1 MTSHMTTL
9 ERRLRYL
16 RNWEL
21 GNVVLIPCVV
31 VLMWRGTGVPVG
43 AWHLRWI
50 GLVFVSYLLL
60 QGGVYWHLKL
70 RVVRRSSLGLPA
82 WFSAVFSL
90 LRRTNPLLMVSAGAY
105 MLLAT
110 GPSTEDRAWGLV
122 ILTLAYVEHVN
133 YFVRQLMHDTDADV
147 VYLRRYRRL
156 RHAPLRRDLD
166 AARSARTSQSARR

>member
-1 MTSHMTTL
+1 MTSPTSL

-21 GNVVLIPCVV
+21 GNVALVPFLVA
-31 VLMWRGTGVPVG
+31 LMWRSTGDPGT

-70 RVVRRSSLGLPA
+70 RIVRRTDYALPA
-82 WFSAVFSL
+82 WFPPVFSA
-90 LRRTNPLLMVSAGAY
+90 LRFTNPLLMLSAGAY
-105 MLLAT
+105 MLLAD
-110 GPSTEDRAWGLV
+110 GPSTTDRAWGLV
-122 ILTLAYVEHVN
+122 VLALAYVEHIN
-133 YFVRQLMHDTDADV
+133 YYVRQLMHDTHADV
-147 VYLRRYRRL
+147 LYLRRYRRL

-166 AARSARTSQSARR
+166 AARKTHASRPPGI